1 VSDAASPLPRDLP
14 RPDDPLTTCLVVI
27 TRYFHRPVS
36 ASTLTAGLPLPD
48 SKLTPELFGR
58 AAQRAGFSSQL
69 LRRRLDQISSITL
82 PAVMLLQNGSA
93 CVATDRDEA
102 GNWKVIQPESGE
114 GESTLSTEQLAAA
127 YTGQV
132 IFCRPAYRFDSGAHD
147 AIALPARHWFWDV
160 VRHAWPLYGEVLL
173 AALLLNLFA
182 LVIPLFTLNIYDRV
196 VPNQAIETLWVLASG
211 AMLVTVFDLA
221 MKTMRSYFLEVAG
234 KQIDTALSARIFERV
249 LGLRSTSR
257 SGTVGG
263 MANTLQEYEGFR
275 DFLTSA
281 TVTTIIDLP
290 FVVIFL
296 LIMFWLGGPLVI
308 VPLVAIPL
316 MIGANLMLQKPLELN
331 VRKSLCVASQKQAM
345 LIETLTGI
353 EAIKA
358 IGAES
363 PVQRRWEETVV
374 EAGRLGTQSKILA
387 SIIVNLT
394 QFFQQTAYLIVVV
407 WGVYLIGDRNLT
419 IGGLIACTILTT
431 RTLAP
436 FAQIAGLVTRYYQSL
451 QALRGIDALMR
462 LEVERPAGASFVHRP
477 ALYGDI
483 EFRNVTFAYPGQEEP
498 ALNQVSFRFRRGERV
513 GIIGRIGSGK
523 STVEKMMLGLYQP
536 QTGSIWLDGID
547 LKQIDPAEL
556 RKSIGHVPQDVTLFH
571 GSVRDNIV
579 LGAPYVD
586 DAAVLR
592 AADMAGVSE
601 FVRRHPKGF
610 DMPVGERGAGLS
622 GGQRQAISVARALLL
637 DPPILIFDEPPN
649 ALDNRSEDYF
659 KQQLARHLR
668 DQTVILVTH
677 RTSLLSLVSRL
688 VVLDN
693 GRVVADGPKEKVLEA
708 LSGGRV
714 HAPGN

>member
-1 VSDAASPLPRDLP
+1 MSIAASPLPRDIPHL
-14 RPDDPLTTCLVVI
+14 DDPLTTCLVVI
-27 TRYFHRPVS
+27 TRYFHRPIS

-69 LRRRLDQISSITL
+69 LRRTLDQISTITL

-102 GNWKVIQPESGE
+102 GNWKVIQPESGA
-114 GESTLSTEQLAAA
+114 GESILTTEQLAAA
-127 YTGQV
+127 YTGKV
-132 IFCRPAYRFDSGAHD
+132 IFCRPAYRFDTGAQD
-147 AIALPARHWFWDV
+147 ARALPARHWFWDV
-160 VRHAWPLYGEVLL
+160 VRHAWPLYAEVLL
-173 AALLLNLFA
+173 ASLLLNLFA
-182 LVIPLFTLNIYDRV
+182 LVIPLFAMNVYDRV
-196 VPNQAIETLWVLASG
+196 VPNQALETLWVLASG
-211 AMLVTVFDLA
+211 AMLIALFDLA
-221 MKTMRSYFLEVAG
+221 IKTMRSYFLEVAG

-249 LGLRSTSR
+249 LGLRSVSR
-257 SGTVGG
+257 TGTVGAT
-263 MANTLQEYEGFR
+263 ANTLQEYEGFR

-290 FVVIFL
+290 FAIIFL
-296 LIMFWLGGPLVI
+296 LIMFWLGGPLVV
-308 VPLVAIPL
+308 VPLIAIPL
-316 MIGANLMLQKPLELN
+316 MIGASLLLQKPLELN
-331 VRKSLCVASQKQAM
+331 MRKSLCVASQKQAM

-358 IGAES
+358 VGAES
-363 PVQRRWEETVV
+363 PVQRRWEETIV

-394 QFFQQTAYLIVVV
+394 QFFQQAAYLIVVV
-407 WGVYLIGDRNLT
+407 WGVYLIGERNLT
-419 IGGLIACTILTT
+419 VGGLIACTILAT

-436 FAQIAGLVTRYYQSL
+436 FAQVAGLVTRYYQSL

-477 ALYGDI
+477 ALHGDI

-498 ALNQVSFRFRRGERV
+498 ALNQISFRIRRGERV

-523 STVEKMMLGLYQP
+523 TTIEKLMLGLYQP

-556 RKSIGHVPQDVTLFH
+556 RRNIGHVPQDVTLFH

-586 DAAVLR
+586 DSAVLH

-622 GGQRQAISVARALLL
+622 GGQQQAISVARALLL
-637 DPPILIFDEPPN
+637 DPPILIFDEPTN
-649 ALDNRSEDYF
+649 ALDSRSEDYF
-659 KQQLARHLR
+659 KQQLANHLR
-668 DQTVILVTH
+668 EQTVILVTH

-688 VVLDN
+688 VVLDS

-714 HAPGN
+714 YAPGN